1 MSRNAELALGI
12 VGGLFGILTGIIV
25 MFIGGIGGAVGAEGA
40 ETVTVLG
47 FGAILFG
54 ITGIVGGALVTHNHR
69 AGGALMLLSGI
80 LGFVTTSAFW
90 IIAGLILIAGGILAL
105 RSHPTSD
112 QSSMRAAG

>member
-54 ITGIVGGALVTHNHR
+54 IIGIVGGALVTHNHR

-90 IIAGLILIAGGILAL
+90 IIAGLILIAGGIMAL
-105 RSHPTSD
+105 RSQPAPD
-112 QSSMRAAG
+112 QRSSEATT